1 MTTIP
6 RPATGAAGAIAFA
19 VLLAFP
25 AASALAQNR
34 GVYPLGM
41 TATNS
46 GSVAAP
52 GFTYANAFLFYG
64 RDESKGPDG
73 ETIATGSNSVLMD
86 MNTVAW
92 ASEPI
97 AAFSGLR
104 YSIAATIPIANNSL
118 DSDVSGSISGG
129 GGLADSYYQPLIL
142 GWAFARADLRAA
154 YGFLAPT
161 GRFHAGA
168 SDNVGSGYWTH
179 TLSLGENVYL
189 TKDRATVLS
198 AYQIYEFHTTQEG
211 TGIHPGQTLSV
222 DYSLTQ
228 RIALRKDMQL
238 QAGLAGYGQWQTTGR
253 SGPDLTPAEMAAR
266 YRVNAIGAAANLSW
280 PGRKVSLGAK
290 YLKEFSNRSTF
301 QGYSIQIFGS
311 LSL

>member
-1 MTTIP
+1 VTTSP
-6 RPATGAAGAIAFA
+6 RLPIGAARAVAFA
-19 VLLAFP
+19 AALALS

-46 GSVAAP
+46 GTVAAP

-73 ETIATGSNSVLMD
+73 ETIATGSNAVLMD
-86 MNTVAW
+86 MNTLTW

-97 AAFSGLR
+97 AALCGLR
-104 YSIAATIPIANNSL
+104 LALAATIPIANNSL
-118 DSDVSGSISGG
+118 ASDAIGSISGG
-129 GGLADSYYQPLIL
+129 GGLADSFYQPVIL
-142 GWAFARADLRAA
+142 GWIFSRIDLRAA

-179 TLSLGENVYL
+179 TLSLGENMYL
-189 TKDRATVLS
+189 TGNRALVLS
-198 AYQIYEFHTTQEG
+198 AFQIYEFHTTQEG
-211 TGIHPGQTLSV
+211 TGIHPGQTLSL

-228 RIALRKDMQL
+228 RVSLRKDVQL
-238 QAGLAGYGQWQTTGR
+238 QVGLAGYDQWQTTGR
-253 SGPDLTPAEMAAR
+253 SGPDLTPAEFAAR
-266 YRVNAIGAAANLSW
+266 YRVNAIGATANVVL
-280 PGRKVSLGAK
+280 PGRKVNVGAK

-311 LSL
+311 LGF

>member
-6 RPATGAAGAIAFA
+6 RLPTGAAGAIAFA

-25 AASALAQNR
+25 SASALAQNR

-73 ETIATGSNSVLMD
+73 ETIATGTNSVLMD
-86 MNTVAW
+86 MNTFAW

-97 AAFSGLR
+97 AALSGLR
-104 YSIAATIPIANNSL
+104 FSLAATIPIANNSL
-118 DSDVSGSISGG
+118 ASDVSGSISGG
-129 GGLADSYYQPLIL
+129 GGLADSYYQPVIL
-142 GWAFARADLRAA
+142 GWAFGRADLRAA

-189 TKDRATVLS
+189 TGDRATVLS
-198 AYQIYEFHTTQEG
+198 AFQIYEFHTTQEG
-211 TGIHPGQTLSV
+211 TGIHPGQTLSL

-228 RIALRKDMQL
+228 RIALRKDVQL
-238 QAGLAGYGQWQTTGR
+238 QVGLAGYGQWQTTGK
-253 SGPDLTPAEMAAR
+253 SGPDVTPAEMAAR
-266 YRVNAIGAAANLSW
+266 YRVNALGAAANVLL

>member
-1 MTTIP
+1 
-6 RPATGAAGAIAFA
+6 
-19 VLLAFP
+19 
-25 AASALAQNR
+25 
-34 GVYPLGM
+34 M

-73 ETIATGSNSVLMD
+73 ETIATGTNSVLMD
-86 MNTVAW
+86 MNTFAW

-97 AAFSGLR
+97 AALSGLR
-104 YSIAATIPIANNSL
+104 FSLAATIPIANNSL
-118 DSDVSGSISGG
+118 ASDVSGSISGG
-129 GGLADSYYQPLIL
+129 GGLADSYYQPVIL
-142 GWAFARADLRAA
+142 GWAFGRADLRAA

-179 TLSLGENVYL
+179 TLSLGETVYL
-189 TKDRATVLS
+189 TGDRATALS

-211 TGIHPGQTLSV
+211 TGIHPGQTLSL

-228 RIALRKDMQL
+228 KIALRKDMQL
-238 QAGLAGYGQWQTTGR
+238 QVGLAGYGQWQTTGR
-253 SGPDLTPAEMAAR
+253 SGPDRDARRDGSALPCQRARTGRQRTLARPQGQPRRQVPQGILESFDVPGVLDPDFRFPQSLVREPREGRPTDFGLTWVGGSRTERAR
-266 YRVNAIGAAANLSW
+266 
-280 PGRKVSLGAK
+280 
-290 YLKEFSNRSTF
+290 ERSE
-301 QGYSIQIFGS
+301 
-311 LSL
+311 